1 MLWLEKEKEKKKE
14 KMKRKK
20 EAAIQSD
27 NELLKKNLQ
36 IGLVKKIL

>member
-1 MLWLEKEKEKKKE
+1 MLWLEKEKEDKKE